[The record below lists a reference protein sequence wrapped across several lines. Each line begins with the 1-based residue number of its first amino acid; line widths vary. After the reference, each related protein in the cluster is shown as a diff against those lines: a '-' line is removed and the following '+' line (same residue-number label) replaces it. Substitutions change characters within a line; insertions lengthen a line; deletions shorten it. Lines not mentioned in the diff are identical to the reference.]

1 MITAMASQ
9 FTSQGNRESPKRTG
23 IHMLYRCKEVHK
35 KLSITTI
42 RNSKKLP
49 WAHLRSKERTLL
61 AGVEEKKL

>member
-1 MITAMASQ
+1 M
-9 FTSQGNRESPKRTG
+9 RTG
-23 IHMLYRCKEVHK
+23 IHMLHRCKDVHK